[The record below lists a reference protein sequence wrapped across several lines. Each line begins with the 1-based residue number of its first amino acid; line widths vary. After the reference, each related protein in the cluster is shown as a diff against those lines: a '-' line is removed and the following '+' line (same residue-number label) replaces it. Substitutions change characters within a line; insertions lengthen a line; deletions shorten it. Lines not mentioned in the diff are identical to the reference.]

1 MFGKLSL
8 EAVPFHEPIVMV
20 TLAVVALLGAVVFGL
35 ITYYK
40 KWTYLWTEQPV
51 NLLESFAALA

>member
-35 ITYYK
+35 IT
-40 KWTYLWTEQPV
+40 
-51 NLLESFAALA
+51 